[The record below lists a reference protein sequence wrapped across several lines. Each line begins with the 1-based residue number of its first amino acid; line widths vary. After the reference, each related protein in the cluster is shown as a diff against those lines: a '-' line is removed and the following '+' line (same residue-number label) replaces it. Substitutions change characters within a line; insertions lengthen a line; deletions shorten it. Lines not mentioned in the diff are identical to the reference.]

1 MRKLT
6 KETNVSRILQKG
18 PAVLAV
24 GLVSLQGSR
33 LAGDDLAA
41 RAAALHRDAIVVDTH
56 QDVPWTLLKKWVDLA
71 TPGATPHVDI
81 PRLLAGGVTAPF
93 FSVYLPTASEKAGTA
108 AKETLEVI
116 DVVDRVV
123 ASHPAIL
130 VGATSVAEIRAAK
143 KAGKIAILKGL
154 EGGHALENSLAR
166 LRMFGRLG
174 IRYMTLTHT
183 DSTAWADSSG
193 PFWEH
198 DWSPKKSAVHGGLTA
213 FGKRVVLEMNR
224 IGIAVDVS
232 HVSDDVLAQALLV
245 SRAPVFASHSSC
257 RALADMPRN
266 LTDAQIRAI
275 AARGGVVMINV
286 GSGFIDQGAYDAM
299 RRFSVSIGP
308 RVEALRATYASE
320 PQKLAQ
326 ESEALWKD
334 FKPVRAPFTK
344 VVDHVEHVMKIA
356 PGAAGIGSDFD
367 GVEDVPDGFE
377 DVSRFPRITEE
388 LLRRGHSEA
397 EVRGVLG
404 ENFLR
409 FLSRIEETAASLAH
423 EPPDATPFPA
433 KR

>member
-1 MRKLT
+1 MHGKLT
-6 KETNVSRILQKG
+6 T
-18 PAVLAV
+18 
-24 GLVSLQGSR
+24 
-33 LAGDDLAA
+33 
-41 RAAALHRDAIVVDTH
+41 
-56 QDVPWTLLKKWVDLA
+56 
-71 TPGATPHVDI
+71 
-81 PRLLAGGVTAPF
+81 
-93 FSVYLPTASEKAGTA
+93 
-108 AKETLEVI
+108 
-116 DVVDRVV
+116 
-123 ASHPAIL
+123 
-130 VGATSVAEIRAAK
+130 
-143 KAGKIAILKGL
+143 
-154 EGGHALENSLAR
+154 
-166 LRMFGRLG
+166 
-174 IRYMTLTHT
+174 
-183 DSTAWADSSG
+183 
-193 PFWEH
+193 
-198 DWSPKKSAVHGGLTA
+198 